1 MTEETLSEKIEECD
15 EDTIEEYELTKK
27 ESKFLYVEDVKDFI
41 KKLINK
47 IKYMENAHYFSEYIR
62 DIIFEEINKLAGKEL
77 IE

>member
-41 KKLINK
+41 KKLKERFPDNIH
-47 IKYMENAHYFSEYIR
+47 IEFSGR
-62 DIIFEEINKLAGKEL
+62 EINNVILDLAGKEL
-77 IE
+77 I

>member
-41 KKLINK
+41 KKLKERFPDNIH
-47 IKYMENAHYFSEYIR
+47 IEFSSR
-62 DIIFEEINKLAGKEL
+62 EINNVILDLAGKEL
-77 IE
+77 I